1 MRLVDVCAFYSPH
14 GGGVKTYVEQKM
26 RIGPALG
33 HDITI
38 LAPGDRHE
46 VIAAGP
52 QARLVTIPSPRFLLD
67 RKYWYFADE
76 AALHAKLD
84 ELNPDFVECSSP
96 WRSASMVAR
105 WAGDAP
111 RALVMHA
118 DPLSAYAYRWFEP
131 VMSRESIDRRFEPFW
146 RHLRGLGLG
155 FERVVC
161 ASAELR
167 DRLAAGGV
175 ANTVLH
181 PMGIEAGLFS
191 PARRNLAL
199 RRRLLTLCGLPDSAR
214 LLIGVGRLS
223 PEKRWPMV
231 VRAVEAASAAMPI
244 GLVLL
249 GAGGQKQRILKEI
262 SGNPHIRLL
271 KPEKDRI
278 KFATILASADALIH
292 GCEAETFCMA
302 AAEARASGVPVIVP
316 DRGGAADHARGGA
329 GITYKASDGVAAAK
343 AILRLLARGQRK
355 CPPVEVVSTQGHFA
369 GLFAEYAATQRGV
382 GADGGL
388 LAAEHM
394 VAEHAAQAAHAK

>member
-1 MRLVDVCAFYSPH
+1 MRIVDVCAFYSPH

-26 RIGPALG
+26 RIGPTLG

-46 VIAAGP
+46 VIEYGP
-52 QARLVTIPSPRFLLD
+52 NARLMTIPAPRFILD
-67 RKYWYFADE
+67 RKYWLFADE
-76 AALHAKLD
+76 PALHQAITDLA
-84 ELNPDFVECSSP
+84 PDFLECSSP

-105 WAGDAP
+105 WPGDAP

-131 VMSRESIDRRFEPFW
+131 VMSRATIDRRFERFW
-146 RHLRGLGLG
+146 RHLRDLGQG

-191 PARRNLAL
+191 PARRSPAL
-199 RRRLLTLCGLPDSAR
+199 RRRLLTLCGLPENAK

-223 PEKRWPMV
+223 PEKRWPMIV
-231 VRAVEAASAAMPI
+231 DAVAAASQSFPI
-244 GLVLL
+244 GLVIL
-249 GAGGQKQRILKEI
+249 GAGGQKQRILKQI
-262 SGNPHIRLL
+262 AGNPHIRLL
-271 KPEKDRI
+271 RPEKDRL

-316 DRGGAADHARGGA
+316 NRGGAADHARDGA
-329 GITYKASDGVAAAK
+329 GVSYKAANATSAAK
-343 AILRLLARGQRK
+343 ATLRLLARLPRK
-355 CPPVEVVSTQGHFA
+355 PVAVPITTTQGHFEA
-369 GLFAEYAATQRGV
+369 LFAEYAATLRGQGV
-382 GADGGL
+382 QPA
-388 LAAEHM
+388 
-394 VAEHAAQAAHAK
+394 